1 LKRSRNG
8 KEVEMKIMNVVR
20 ALPVIGLTLCAAMSA
35 RAAGPYTLTC
45 DAARSGTVTVTL
57 TGYTVSVTA
66 TGESPEGAATGKGI
80 GRRETKFALTVQTGS
95 GKDYETLLSILEDNE
110 ELRNCKLIDGQGGTA
125 VTANDNWNQESAKGK
140 NKGKNNPQPSNTGGA
155 LEWILTNASVTS
167 VTASGGP
174 NSTGVP
180 ATSMQA
186 TIEAE
191 NFTFTM

>member
-1 LKRSRNG
+1 MKRSSNG

-20 ALPVIGLTLCAAMSA
+20 ALLVVGLTLGAAMSA

-45 DAARSGTVTVTL
+45 DAARSGTVTIAL
-57 TGYTVSVTA
+57 TGYTVSVTG
-66 TGESPEGAATGKGI
+66 TSESALGAGKAAE
-80 GRRETKFALTVQTGS
+80 RRETKFALTVQTSS
-95 GKDYETLLSILEDNE
+95 GKDYETMLSMLQDDEM
-110 ELRNCKLIDGQGGTA
+110 LRSCKLIDGQGGTGT
-125 VTANDNWNQESAKGK
+125 TANDNWTQETAKGK
-140 NKGKNNPQPSNTGGA
+140 NKGKNNQQPSNSGGA

-180 ATSMQA
+180 TTSMQT